1 MASLPREAFLSHA
14 ADDREIAERL
24 TRVLAAHNVPV
35 WYSQR
40 SVVGAQQWHD
50 EIGAAL
56 ARCDWFLLLLSPN
69 SVRSKWV
76 KRELLYALQDEGYDG
91 RILPLLFRSCD
102 VAGLSWVIS
111 QFQMVSF
118 SGDFETGCRSLLR
131 VWGLGLRSDAPAED
145 HSRRVNISPLE
156 SPQKSS
162 LDHHTAEHSLLA
174 AGVHEAFDSLNV
186 AVLR

>member
-1 MASLPREAFLSHA
+1 VASLPREAFLSHA

-102 VAGLSWVIS
+102 VARTFLGPCAVSNG
-111 QFQMVSF
+111 QFY
-118 SGDFETGCRSLLR
+118 
-131 VWGLGLRSDAPAED
+131 
-145 HSRRVNISPLE
+145 RR
-156 SPQKSS
+156 
-162 LDHHTAEHSLLA
+162 
-174 AGVHEAFDSLNV
+174 F
-186 AVLR
+186 